1 MRWQK
6 QGFGF
11 FVFVA
16 WLAASVPLHATP
28 IVWQLAGV
36 TFTDGATAS
45 GAFTYDAALDIYS
58 AWNIVVTPGIFTAY
72 NYQPGVDSG
81 FLGLHSAG
89 QVDFVATPPATSGR
103 FVRLAFSSPLT
114 GAGGTD
120 LLRTDSSGWE
130 CNNCDVKRFITAG
143 AVTSAPEPSNLMLVP
158 AAIVIA
164 GLLRRVPFRRKL
176 ACEWVSSR
184 ERAD

>member
-16 WLAASVPLHATP
+16 WLAASVPLQATP

-45 GAFTYDAALDIYS
+45 GAFTYDAALDLYS
-58 AWNIVVTPGIFTAY
+58 AWNIRVTPGIFTAY
-72 NYQPGVDSG
+72 NYRPGVDAG
-81 FLGLHSAG
+81 FLGIHPTG
-89 QVDFVATPPATSGR
+89 QVDFVAFPPATSGR
-103 FVRLAFSSPLT
+103 FVRLTFSSPLT

-120 LLRTDSSGWE
+120 LLRTDNSGWE
-130 CNNCDVKRFITAG
+130 CDNCGVHRFITAG
-143 AVTSAPEPSNLMLVP
+143 AVTSIPEPSNLMLVP
-158 AAIVIA
+158 AAIAIT
-164 GLLRRVPFRRKL
+164 GLLRKVPYRRKFAL
-176 ACEWVSSR
+176 
-184 ERAD
+184 